1 MTFRYLT
8 NGFPRMWSQMLQE
21 SRMLVFPFWGNCFK
35 GSTFSVV
42 PFHFFHLNGNIF
54 VDSPSIRSRNPT
66 WKVLRD
72 FIDFEKQIHVEI
84 MTSIQRDFDVV
95 STFKSTKYPW
105 VLRLDLSM
113 SFWGRIDVTAV
124 SLFPFYHFLTFSALG
139 TYSKIIRYS
148 AESI

>member
-1 MTFRYLT
+1 
-8 NGFPRMWSQMLQE
+8 
-21 SRMLVFPFWGNCFK
+21 MLVFPFWGNCFK

-54 VDSPSIRSRNPT
+54 VDSPSIRLRNPT

-95 STFKSTKYPW
+95 STFKIYEISMSSPPGFINV
-105 VLRLDLSM
+105 VLRSN
-113 SFWGRIDVTAV
+113 
-124 SLFPFYHFLTFSALG
+124 
-139 TYSKIIRYS
+139 
-148 AESI
+148 

>member
-1 MTFRYLT
+1 MT

-54 VDSPSIRSRNPT
+54 VDSPSIRRRNPT

-95 STFKSTKYPW
+95 STFKIYEISMSSPPGFINV
-105 VLRLDLSM
+105 VLRSNWCNCCITVSILS
-113 SFWGRIDVTAV
+113 FPNIFCFGN
-124 SLFPFYHFLTFSALG
+124 LF
-139 TYSKIIRYS
+139 
-148 AESI
+148 